1 LKLEN
6 SQWITNLLI
15 VLNCWS
21 VLHHTID
28 RLHKSYIG
36 EWTTEEK
43 HDNVTKYAN
52 LMLLSDGENGTPLV
66 IKEALVSG
74 IGIVCSKYAA
84 YDLDESLPFVTII
97 PDDKLNDLKYVENA
111 IKDNREVSANMRE
124 QIREYG
130 VKNFSWENIVN
141 QYEED
146 ILKILK

>member
-1 LKLEN
+1 
-6 SQWITNLLI
+6 
-15 VLNCWS
+15 
-21 VLHHTID
+21 
-28 RLHKSYIG
+28 
-36 EWTTEEK
+36 
-43 HDNVTKYAN
+43 
-52 LMLLSDGENGTPLV
+52 MLLSDGENGTPLV